1 MFTARYG
8 LSPYVKH
15 MFRLYKVKGLRMTC
29 KLRVYITFD
38 IFKGTVLFNPNTSVC
53 LLYKQLHVS
62 AICYSHNQA
71 VYKNKMEILTVT
83 RFQIS

>member
-1 MFTARYG
+1 VFTARYG
-8 LSPYVKH
+8 LSFYVKH
-15 MFRLYKVKGLRMTC
+15 TFGLYKVDGLRMTC
-29 KLRVYITFD
+29 KLRVYIIFGT
-38 IFKGTVLFNPNTSVC
+38 FKGIVLFNPNTSVC

-83 RFQIS
+83 RFEIS